1 MAHEATQCL
10 FKSHRDFLYYCRTG
24 YVVSAVIYNGMF
36 FLLIQEGKYV
46 QSSMSIE
53 DKDYP
58 HRPPYIRAEVS
69 LYVCERE
76 R

>member
-10 FKSHRDFLYYCRTG
+10 FKSHRDFLFYCRTG
-24 YVVSAVIYNGMF
+24 HVVSTVIYNGMF

-53 DKDYP
+53 DEDYP

-69 LYVCERE
+69 LYV
-76 R
+76 